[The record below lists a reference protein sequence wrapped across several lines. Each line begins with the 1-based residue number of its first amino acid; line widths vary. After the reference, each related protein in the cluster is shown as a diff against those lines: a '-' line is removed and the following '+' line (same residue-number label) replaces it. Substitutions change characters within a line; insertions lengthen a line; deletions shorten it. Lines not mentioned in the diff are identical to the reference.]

1 MQTVQGAAL
10 VCLSSSQRGEP
21 PWKPELGR
29 SLQEEHSSS
38 TPPWKNAEA
47 DVACQML

>member
-10 VCLSSSQRGEP
+10 ASLSSSQRGDP

-29 SLQEEHSSS
+29 SLQEEQSSS
-38 TPPWKNAEA
+38 TPPWKKAEA
-47 DVACQML
+47 EVAYQIE